1 MCSQDSQSEMITMNN
16 QNEQSK
22 QVAVI
27 FDSIQIMQSDDPDKI
42 PELLLAD
49 APDEVTPQMMEQYG
63 I

>member
-1 MCSQDSQSEMITMNN
+1 MFMCSQDSQSEMITMNN

-49 APDEVTPQMMEQYG
+49 APEDITP
-63 I
+63 